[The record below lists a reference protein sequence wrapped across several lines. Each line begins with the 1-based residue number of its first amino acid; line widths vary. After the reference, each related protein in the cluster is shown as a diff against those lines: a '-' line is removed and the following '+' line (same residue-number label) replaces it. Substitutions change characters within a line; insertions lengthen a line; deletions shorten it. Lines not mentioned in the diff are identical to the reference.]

1 MTNVEMAESIDR
13 FLNNF
18 NNPSHTGIEVGKEL
32 RTTHRTLQRSAVAFA
47 LGILEG
53 ISEQERTDARN
64 EVAIRTAKK
73 IKKMREDGDLPLGSF
88 IQLWYNIKILI
99 SKEKI

>member
-13 FLNNF
+13 FLNSF
-18 NNPSHTGIEVGKEL
+18 NNPSLTGIEVGKEL

-64 EVAIRTAKK
+64 EVAIQTAKK
-73 IKKMREDGDLPLGSF
+73 IKKMRDDGDLPLGSF
-88 IQLWYNIKILI
+88 I
-99 SKEKI
+99 